1 VCSLHAARCLQLPV
15 ARQRCAKAGHVGG
28 VAAQL
33 RRPQSTGALRPC
45 DTGKA
50 FATHTQL
57 TVGENV
63 EGSVSDK
70 VYVSTIGF
78 GVSIHY
84 HNVSIYN
91 IVILIGK
98 LRSPIFPTK
107 LHRLLL
113 LIRHMPF
120 FLPAGL
126 SCEPIPRACGAFP
139 LVVFGIAWSRPPVF
153 PPEGTQAG
161 PCRDVQ
167 VCTVRVTVSRSWF

>member
-1 VCSLHAARCLQLPV
+1 MGGSVCSLHAARCLQLPV

-98 LRSPIFPTK
+98 APISDFPYQVAPAAAPDPPHA
-107 LHRLLL
+107 LFPACR
-113 LIRHMPF
+113 PF
-120 FLPAGL
+120 
-126 SCEPIPRACGAFP
+126 
-139 LVVFGIAWSRPPVF
+139 V
-153 PPEGTQAG
+153 
-161 PCRDVQ
+161 
-167 VCTVRVTVSRSWF
+167 